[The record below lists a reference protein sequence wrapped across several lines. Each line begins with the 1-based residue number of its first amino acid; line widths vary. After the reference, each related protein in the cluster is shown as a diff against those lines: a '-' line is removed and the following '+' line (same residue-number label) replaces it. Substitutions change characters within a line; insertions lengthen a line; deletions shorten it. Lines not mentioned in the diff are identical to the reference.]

1 MPADATA
8 ETPPAPMR
16 AVVVEGGARSV
27 GEVPTPR
34 LRPGEVLLAVKAT
47 ALNRADLSQ
56 AAGNYPPPP
65 GESEVLGLEA
75 AGVVV
80 AGDAAV
86 MAEAGVQLGG
96 AYTALLPGGGYAE
109 YVAVPAAMLIPVPAG
124 WTWAQAASLPEAA
137 FTAYLNLFME
147 AGLKGGERVL
157 VHGGASGV
165 GSYATLLAKRAGCT
179 VYATA
184 GGPEKCAAC
193 VRFGADVA
201 IDRHAR
207 PFEEVVLEHGGGQ
220 GVDVILDIV
229 GEEYFAA
236 NLEALAT
243 GGRLVFIATLGG
255 RRIQVDVRELMTR
268 RLKLIGSTLRHRPV
282 AEKLR
287 IKQEFLARFGDD
299 LAAGLLTPH
308 VDRTFDLADVAEAHA
323 YMRENRNIGKVAL
336 LVGAD
341 AAEAAAPASPGGEAP
356 DGRGRP

>member
-1 MPADATA
+1 MSAESATVGVPR
-8 ETPPAPMR
+8 TMR
-16 AVVVEGGARSV
+16 AAVVGPGGAVGV
-27 GEVPTPR
+27 GEVPTPA
-34 LRPGEVLLAVKAT
+34 LRPGEVLLKVMAT

-147 AGLKGGERVL
+147 AGLKEGERLL

-165 GSYATLLAKRAGCT
+165 GSYAIMLAKRAGCT

-184 GGPEKCAAC
+184 GGAEKCEAC
-193 VRFGADVA
+193 RRFGADLAV
-201 IDRHAR
+201 DRHAR
-207 PFEEVVLEHGGGQ
+207 PFEEAVMEHTGGQ

-229 GEEYFAA
+229 GEAYLRA
-236 NLEALAT
+236 NL
-243 GGRLVFIATLGG
+243 
-255 RRIQVDVRELMTR
+255 DVL
-268 RLKLIGSTLRHRPV
+268 
-282 AEKLR
+282 
-287 IKQEFLARFGDD
+287 
-299 LAAGLLTPH
+299 
-308 VDRTFDLADVAEAHA
+308 
-323 YMRENRNIGKVAL
+323 
-336 LVGAD
+336 
-341 AAEAAAPASPGGEAP
+341 
-356 DGRGRP
+356 